1 MIPLS
6 VPLLKGNE
14 LKYVSE
20 CISSGWISSAGSFV
34 EDFEK
39 KIADFVGAKY
49 AIACMNGTTGL
60 QVSLLLAGVQENDY
74 VIVPNLTFI
83 ASLNSIKYTGA
94 TPILIDIDPETW
106 QMDLTLLE
114 DFITNKCYSKII
126 NNKLTL
132 FDYLN
137 DKRVKAV
144 MPVHVLGNM
153 CDMNKLQ
160 ELCTKFNLDIIEDST
175 EALGSYFSGQHAGT
189 FGKLGVFSFNGNKII
204 STGGG
209 GMIVTNDKELA
220 IRAKHITTQAKS
232 KPDEYYHDEIGFN
245 YRLVNVLAA
254 IGVAQMEQ
262 IDSILD
268 AKNKIDSFYR
278 DALKDVGD
286 IVFQEVS
293 KDVKPNN
300 WLFTFKTNHKS
311 ALLEFLN
318 EKLIQS
324 RPFWVPMN
332 QLPMFANDIYITEN
346 NYSNEVY
353 ENCISIPCSSGI
365 TDEELNEVVHNI
377 KKFFKS

>member
-14 LKYVSE
+14 LKYVAE

-39 KIADFVGAKY
+39 KIAKFVGSKY
-49 AIACMNGTTGL
+49 AVACMNGTTGL
-60 QVSLLLAGVQENDY
+60 HISLLLAGVQESDY

-83 ASLNSIKYTGA
+83 ASLNSIKYIGA
-94 TPILIDIDPETW
+94 RPILIDINPDTW
-106 QMDLTLLE
+106 QMDLKLLE
-114 DFITNKCYSKII
+114 NFFMNECYTKKSD
-126 NNKLTL
+126 NELAL
-132 FDYLN
+132 FDNLN
-137 DKRVKAV
+137 HKRIKAI

-153 CDMNKLQ
+153 CDMIKLQ
-160 ELCTKFNLDIIEDST
+160 ELCSKYHLDIIEDST
-175 EALGSYFSGQHAGT
+175 EALGSYFSGKHSGT
-189 FGKLGVFSFNGNKII
+189 FGKFGVFSFNGNKII

-209 GMIVTNDKELA
+209 GMIVTNDEELA
-220 IRAKHITTQAKS
+220 KRAKHITTQAKS
-232 KPDEYYHDEIGFN
+232 NPDEYFHDEIGYN

-262 IDSILD
+262 LEGILV
-268 AKNKIDSFYR
+268 AKHKIDTFYR
-278 DALKDVGD
+278 EALKDVGD
-286 IVFQEVS
+286 IEFQEVS
-293 KDVKPNN
+293 KEVKPNN
-300 WLFTFKTNHKS
+300 WLFTFKTKDKA

-332 QLPMFANDIYITEN
+332 QLPMFTKERYISEMD
-346 NYSNEVY
+346 YSNKVY

-365 TDEELNEVVHNI
+365 TEEELEFVVHNI

>member
-39 KIADFVGAKY
+39 RIAKFVGSKY

-60 QVSLLLAGVQENDY
+60 HISLLLAGVQESDY

-94 TPILIDIDPETW
+94 TPILIDIDPDTW

-114 DFITNKCYSKII
+114 DFFKNQCYT
-126 NNKLTL
+126 KLVDNEMTL
-132 FDYLN
+132 FDHLN
-137 DKRVKAV
+137 HKRIKAV

-153 CDMNKLQ
+153 CDMIKLQ
-160 ELCTKFNLDIIEDST
+160 ELCSKYHLDIIEDST
-175 EALGSYFSGQHAGT
+175 EALGSYFSGKHSGT

-209 GMIVTNDKELA
+209 GMIVTNDEEVAK
-220 IRAKHITTQAKS
+220 RAKHITTQAKS
-232 KPDEYYHDEIGFN
+232 NPNEYFHDEIGYN

-262 IDSILD
+262 LDDILE
-268 AKNKIDSFYR
+268 AKNKIDTFYR
-278 DALKDVGD
+278 AALKDVGD

-293 KDVKPNN
+293 KEVEPNN
-300 WLFTFKTNHKS
+300 WLFTFKTKHKS
-311 ALLEFLN
+311 ELLEFLN

-332 QLPMFANDIYITEN
+332 QLPMFTHERYISEGD
-346 NYSNEVY
+346 YSNKVY

-365 TDEELNEVVHNI
+365 TEEELKLVVHNI

>member
-83 ASLNSIKYTGA
+83 ASLNSIKYLGA
-94 TPILIDIDPETW
+94 NPILIDIDPETW

-114 DFITNKCYSKII
+114 DFITNKCYSKFI

-160 ELCTKFNLDIIEDST
+160 ELCAKYNLDIIEDST

-189 FGKLGVFSFNGNKII
+189 FGKLGVFSFNGNKLI

-209 GMIVTNDKELA
+209 GMIVTNDQELA

-232 KPDEYYHDEIGFN
+232 NPNEYYHDEIGFN

-262 IDSILD
+262 IHPILE
-268 AKNKIDSFYR
+268 AKNKINSFYR
-278 DALKDVGD
+278 DSLKDVGD

-332 QLPMFANDIYITEN
+332 QLPMFVNDIYITEN

>member
-14 LKYVSE
+14 LKYISE

-39 KIADFVGAKY
+39 KIAKFVGSKY

-60 QVSLLLAGVQENDY
+60 HVSLVLAGVQESDY

-94 TPILIDIDPETW
+94 TPILIDVDPDTW
-106 QMDLTLLE
+106 QMDLKLLE
-114 DFITNKCYSKII
+114 HFFSTECHIK
-126 NNKLTL
+126 KLDNEMAL
-132 FDYLN
+132 FDN
-137 DKRVKAV
+137 VNHKRIKAV

-153 CDMNKLQ
+153 CDMIKLQ
-160 ELCTKFNLDIIEDST
+160 ELCSKYHIDIIEDST
-175 EALGSYFSGQHAGT
+175 EALGSYFSGKHSGT
-189 FGKLGVFSFNGNKII
+189 FGKFGVFSFNGNKII

-209 GMIVTNDKELA
+209 GMIVTNDEELA
-220 IRAKHITTQAKS
+220 KRAKHITTQAKS
-232 KPDEYYHDEIGFN
+232 NPDEYFHDEIGYN

-262 IDSILD
+262 LEGILA
-268 AKNKIDSFYR
+268 AKHKIDTFYR
-278 DALKDVGD
+278 EALKDVGD
-286 IVFQEVS
+286 IEFQEVS
-293 KDVKPNN
+293 KEVKPNN
-300 WLFTFKTNHKS
+300 WLFTFKTKHKS
-311 ALLEFLN
+311 ELLEFLN

-332 QLPMFANDIYITEN
+332 QLPMFTNERYISEMDH
-346 NYSNEVY
+346 SNKVY

-365 TDEELNEVVHNI
+365 SEEELALVVHNI